1 MHDASPPEPRYPDN
15 RGRLAKADGL
25 AKDFPKVQVESREEW
40 RAWLRTNHESA
51 ESIWLVTFKK
61 ASGKPHVPYDAVV
74 EEALC
79 FGWIDSLPR
88 KLDEGRTMLLLS
100 PRKPGSAW
108 SKANRDRVERMNAAG
123 KMRPAGLRKIEQSKA
138 DGSWTFLDEVE
149 ALVIPDDLA
158 AALAEHEGAEE
169 NFAAFPPSSKRGILE
184 WIKQA
189 KRPETRSKRVRQTAE
204 LDSRNIRANQYR
216 K

>member
-1 MHDASPPEPRYPDN
+1 M
-15 RGRLAKADGL
+15 
-25 AKDFPKVQVESREEW
+25 AKDFPKVRVESREEW
-40 RAWLRTNHESA
+40 RAWLEDNHESA

-88 KLDEGRTMLLLS
+88 RLDDERTMLLLS
-100 PRKPGSAW
+100 PRKSGSAW
-108 SKANRDRVERMNAAG
+108 SKANKDRVEHMNAAG
-123 KMRPAGLRKIEQSKA
+123 KMRTAGLRKIEQSKA
-138 DGSWTFLDEVE
+138 DGSWTFLDDVE
-149 ALVIPDDLA
+149 ALVVPDDLA
-158 AALAEHEGAEE
+158 AMLAEYGEAEE
-169 NFAAFPPSSKRGILE
+169 NFADFPPSAKRGILE

-189 KRPETRSKRVRQTAE
+189 KRAETRSKRVRETAE
-204 LDSRNIRANQYR
+204 LASRNVRANQYR

>member
-1 MHDASPPEPRYPDN
+1 M
-15 RGRLAKADGL
+15 
-25 AKDFPKVQVESREEW
+25 AKDFPRVQVESREEW
-40 RAWLRTNHESA
+40 RAWLDANHERA

-74 EEALC
+74 EEAIC

-88 KLDEGRTMLLLS
+88 KLDEERTMLLLS

-108 SKANRDRVERMNAAG
+108 SKVNKDRVERMNAAG
-123 KMRPAGLRKIEQSKA
+123 KMRPAGRQKIEQSKA
-138 DGSWTFLDEVE
+138 DDSWTFLDDVE
-149 ALVIPDDLA
+149 ALIVPDDLA
-158 AALAEHEGAEE
+158 AALSEYENAEE

-189 KRPETRSKRVRQTAE
+189 KRPETRNKRVRETAE
-204 LDSRNIRANQYR
+204 LASRNIRANQYR
-216 K
+216 Q

>member
-1 MHDASPPEPRYPDN
+1 M
-15 RGRLAKADGL
+15 

-40 RAWLRTNHESA
+40 RTWLEANHEIA

-61 ASGKPHVPYDAVV
+61 GSGKPYVSYDAVA
-74 EEALC
+74 EEAIC

-88 KLDEGRTMLLLS
+88 KLDAERTMLLLS

-108 SKANRDRVERMNAAG
+108 SKVNKERVKRMMSAR
-123 KMRPAGLRKIEQSKA
+123 KMHPSGLRKIEQSKA
-138 DGSWTFLDEVE
+138 DGFWAFLDDVE
-149 ALVIPDDLA
+149 ALVVPDDLS
-158 AALAEHEGAEE
+158 AALAEYDEARE
-169 NFAAFPPSSKRGILE
+169 NFEAFPRSAKRGILE

-189 KRPETRSKRVRQTAE
+189 KKAETRSKRVRKTAE
-204 LDSRNIRANQYR
+204 RASKNIRANQYR

>member
-1 MHDASPPEPRYPDN
+1 M
-15 RGRLAKADGL
+15 
-25 AKDFPKVQVESREEW
+25 KDFPRVQVESREEW
-40 RAWLRTNHESA
+40 RAWLDANHESV

-61 ASGKPHVPYDAVV
+61 ASGKPHVPYDTVV
-74 EEALC
+74 EEAIC

-88 KLDEGRTMLLLS
+88 RLDDERTMLLLS

-108 SKANRDRVERMNAAG
+108 SKANKGRVERMHAAG

-138 DGSWTFLDEVE
+138 DGSWAFLDDVE
-149 ALVIPDDLA
+149 ALIIPDDLA
-158 AALAEHEGAEE
+158 AALAEYEDAEV
-169 NFAAFPPSSKRGILE
+169 NFAAFPPSAKRGILE

-189 KRPETRSKRVRQTAE
+189 KRAETRGKRVRETAE
-204 LDSRNIRANQYR
+204 LASRNVRANQYR

>member
-1 MHDASPPEPRYPDN
+1 M
-15 RGRLAKADGL
+15 
-25 AKDFPKVQVESREEW
+25 AKDFSKVQVESREEW
-40 RAWLRTNHESA
+40 RAWLEANHESA

-61 ASGKPHVPYDAVV
+61 NSGKPYVSYDDVV

-88 KLDEGRTMLLLS
+88 RLDDERTMLLLS

-108 SKANRDRVERMNAAG
+108 SKVNKERVERMMSAG
-123 KMRPAGLRKIEQSKA
+123 KIHPAGLRKIEQSKA
-138 DGSWTFLDEVE
+138 DGSWTFLDDVE
-149 ALVIPDDLA
+149 ALVVPDDLA
-158 AALAEHEGAEE
+158 VALAEYEEARE
-169 NFAAFPPSSKRGILE
+169 NFDAFPRSAKRGILE

-189 KRPETRSKRVRQTAE
+189 KRSETRIKRIQETAE
-204 LDSRNIRANQYR
+204 LASRNIRANQYR

>member
-1 MHDASPPEPRYPDN
+1 M
-15 RGRLAKADGL
+15 AKN
-25 AKDFPKVQVESREEW
+25 FPKVQVESREEW
-40 RAWLRTNHESA
+40 RAWLEANHESA

-61 ASGKPHVPYDAVV
+61 ASGKPHVSYDAVV

-88 KLDEGRTMLLLS
+88 KLDEERTMLLLS

-108 SKANRDRVERMNAAG
+108 SKVNKERVERMIAAG

-138 DGSWTFLDEVE
+138 DGSWTFLDDVD
-149 ALVIPDDLA
+149 ALVVPDDLA
-158 AALAEHEGAEE
+158 AALREYENAGE
-169 NFAAFPPSSKRGILE
+169 NFAAFPRSSKRGILE

-189 KRPETRSKRVRQTAE
+189 KRTETRDKRVRETAK
-204 LDSRNIRANQYR
+204 LASSNIRANQYR
-216 K
+216 R